1 MATNLYFS
9 QKVKSEQNLYEDIVI
24 ESLKMYGQDVYYLP
38 RDLVNED
45 TILGDDPVS
54 SFNSSHI
61 VEMYIENTEGFE
73 GEGDLFTRFG
83 VEIRDEATF
92 VVSRKRWE
100 DTVKRYDNEITSV
113 RPSEGDLIYLPL
125 SNSLFQITHVEHEM
139 PFYQLSNLPVYKLR
153 CQLYEY
159 TGEDL
164 DTGVDTIDDIENK
177 YAYKYILSLSNAR
190 DSANATATTV
200 GGKVTSIVLT
210 DSGSNYFTAPT
221 VSLIDASGV
230 GAQITATIDSNN
242 GKVSALTL
250 VDSGTGFASTNPTV
264 RFSAPSP
271 NVFKV
276 GETITSPSG
285 TSTMRGEVVKYSDSD
300 DKLHIIHAGAD
311 DGKYHTFALDNKV
324 VGLTSGAG
332 GIITLVVEDNQLS
345 QNEQNTDFSTG
356 STDFI
361 DFTETNPFGDT
372 ENN

>member
-311 DGKYHTFALDNKV
+311 DGKYHTFVPDKKV

-345 QNEQNTDFSTG
+345 ENEQNTDFSTN

-361 DFTETNPFGDT
+361 DFTENNPFGDT

>member
-45 TILGDDPVS
+45 TILGNDPVS

-177 YAYKYILSLSNAR
+177 YAYKYVLSLSNAR
-190 DSANATATTV
+190 DSATATATTV

-210 DSGSNYFTAPT
+210 DSGSNYFTVPT

-230 GAQITATIDSNN
+230 GAQITASIDSST
-242 GKVSALTL
+242 GKVNGLTL
-250 VDSGTGFASTNPTV
+250 LDSGTGFASTNPTV
-264 RFSAPSP
+264 RFSAPTT
-271 NVFKV
+271 NIFKV

-324 VGLTSGAG
+324 IGLTSGAG